1 MNFVRLKSKLL
12 SRHLVSSDNQPTAIK
27 VKKGTNPYFAAPRI
41 ESPSPRRLHVARGS
55 GETGVGLLTKVLF
68 VSEICS

>member
-27 VKKGTNPYFAAPRI
+27 VKKGANPYFAAPRI

-55 GETGVGLLTKVLF
+55 G
-68 VSEICS
+68 